1 MRKEGETSQN
11 IKRVQGK
18 NQLIKRGSLLRESIE
33 ELVGNLKSGEGLS
46 EVIVRMS
53 LEVGR
58 SFCKQVLELLD
69 DYIFHER
76 DKKLKVER
84 IRPRWVIF
92 SLGSIRIK
100 RRQYIDREGRR
111 RYLLDEYLGL
121 EGKSPLTP
129 EIKESSIFL
138 TTLLP
143 FMKCAAVMEKSLP
156 QAAVSHTT
164 LHRTVSKVTL
174 PWLQAEESRKQQIYE
189 TGELPEGEERKVSHL
204 MVEADGVNI
213 ALQREKQSKA
223 EIKVG
228 IAYEGWEE
236 VSKGRYRLTGK
247 TSYCAL
253 TSGSSFWEG
262 FSLQLATKYDLT
274 STGNIVVGGDGARWV
289 KDGVDL
295 LGGCFQLDRFHLLR
309 ALRRSLSWQTHLI
322 EPIYSACNEG
332 DWLRARSLLI
342 QGLNQASGNEKDEI
356 QRVIRYLGDN
366 VAGLMDYRLK
376 EDRECTHL
384 RRTGAIES
392 NVDKLIANRMKKKG
406 MSWTIKGAKH
416 MACLLMLTAER
427 KLTDICQP
435 VRVKT
440 TIIASSKKARH
451 VLVKNIVELEGKWLQ
466 ATIPALYGPHQGRH
480 WVKSLKHLSE
490 VSFNV

>member
-1 MRKEGETSQN
+1 LK
-11 IKRVQGK
+11 
-18 NQLIKRGSLLRESIE
+18 ESIE
-33 ELVGNLKSGEGLS
+33 ELIHNLKSGEGLS
-46 EVIVRMS
+46 EVIVKMS

-69 DYIFHER
+69 EYIFRQRGKE
-76 DKKLKVER
+76 LKVER
-84 IRPRWVIF
+84 IRSRWVIF
-92 SLGSIRIK
+92 SLGNVNIK
-100 RRQYIDREGRR
+100 RRQYIDQEGKR

-143 FMKCAAVMEKSLP
+143 FVKCAVVMEKNLP

-164 LHRTVSKVTL
+164 LHRTVSKVTQ
-174 PWLQAEESRKQQIYE
+174 PWLQAEESRKQQVYE
-189 TGELPEGEERKVSHL
+189 RGELPEGEERKVSHL

-213 ALQREKQSKA
+213 ALQREKQNKA

-228 IAYEGWEE
+228 IAYEGWQE
-236 VSKGRYRLTGK
+236 VSRRRYRLTGK

-262 FSLQLATKYDLT
+262 FSLQLATRYDLA
-274 STGNIVVGGDGARWV
+274 STGNIIVGGDGARWV

-309 ALRRSLSWQTHLI
+309 ALRRALSWQTHLI
-322 EPIYSACNEG
+322 KPIYTACNEG
-332 DWLRARSLLI
+332 DWLRAHSLLL
-342 QGLNQASGNEKDEI
+342 QALNQASGNEKDEI
-356 QRVIRYLGDN
+356 QRVIQYLGDN

-376 EDRECTHL
+376 EDGGGTHL
-384 RRTGAIES
+384 RRTGGIES

-406 MSWTIKGAKH
+406 MSWTIKGAQH
-416 MACLLMLTAER
+416 MACLLMLTAEH
-427 KLTDICQP
+427 KLSEICKP
-435 VRVKT
+435 KKVK
-440 TIIASSKKARH
+440 IKWAASTNKARR
-451 VLVKNIVELEGKWLQ
+451 VLVKNIVTLEEKWLQ
-466 ATIPALYGPHQGRH
+466 GTLPALYGPHQGRY
-480 WVKSLKHLSE
+480 WVKYLKNLSE